1 MGTGWSLSSITTSW
15 VDPVA
20 TLGAGTMTALVPDSV
35 MTALSLGI
43 ARRYVGREV
52 TVTLQGVPV
61 TARLGSFRVR
71 RQGAHFES
79 RARLTGIDWGG
90 HALEEVTAVA
100 NGVRLVPGAP
110 TRVRTAQI
118 DVAGRVALSTLL
130 AQVNLQDGL
139 DWTLFA
145 EESGLIRA
153 EHRHR
158 RLTAVVD
165 ASIADDVLRIEV
177 IRARWRGLPVPGR
190 YLPAPVIPLP
200 PLPNDARNVRATRD
214 GHVVRF
220 TLEIPMLSSS
230 FDLTQLLRLIG

>member
-1 MGTGWSLSSITTSW
+1 MGSGWSLASITASW

-20 TLGAGTMTALVPDSV
+20 TLGAGTMTALVPDPV

-52 TVTLQGVPV
+52 AVTLQGVPV
-61 TARLGSFRVR
+61 TAQLGSLRVR

-79 RARLTGIDWGG
+79 RARLTGIVWGG
-90 HALEEVTAVA
+90 HELEEVTAVA
-100 NGVRLVPGAP
+100 NGVRLVPGVP
-110 TRVRTAQI
+110 TRVHTARI
-118 DVAGRVALSTLL
+118 DLEGRVALSALVTE
-130 AQVNLQDGL
+130 VNGRDL
-139 DWTLFA
+139 DWTLQA

-153 EHRHR
+153 AHRHR

-165 ASIADDVLRIEV
+165 ASIVEDVLRIEV
-177 IRARWRGLPVPGR
+177 IRARWRGLPVPRR

-200 PLPNDARNVRATRD
+200 PLPNGARNVHATRE

-220 TLEIPMLSSS
+220 TLEIPTLSSS
-230 FDLTQLLRLIG
+230 FDLTQLLRMIA